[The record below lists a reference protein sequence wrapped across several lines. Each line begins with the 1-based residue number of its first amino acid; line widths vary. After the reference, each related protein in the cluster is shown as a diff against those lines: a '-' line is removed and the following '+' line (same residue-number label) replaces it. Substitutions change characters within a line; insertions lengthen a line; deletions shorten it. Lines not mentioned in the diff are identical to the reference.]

1 MKKIACKSTAQ
12 SPEERAA
19 RGVVGSPTLEVL
31 SDCGDVALR
40 DVGIGDRLGMGIL
53 EVISKLNDPGGF
65 M

>member
-40 DVGIGDRLGMGIL
+40 DVGSGDRLGMGI
-53 EVISKLNDPGGF
+53 
-65 M
+65 